1 MDQEDIAQYLA
12 LTFGEEELYWEEGW
26 WEKVRAMKK
35 AENKAK
41 WVYQGHKGLV
51 QDTEPQL
58 AMTTYLSFA
67 PTCSMISLRHKIV
80 KTQRKKRSKSENISE
95 KAIEDIMDS
104 LQEYSFNVSFVI
116 ATSNQHTAIITVTVS
131 SLNHAV

>member
-12 LTFGEEELYWEEGW
+12 LTFGEEEMYWEKGW

-51 QDTEPQL
+51 QDTEPQSVIT
-58 AMTTYLSFA
+58 MYLSFA
-67 PTCSMISLRHKIV
+67 PTYSIISIKLWRPR
-80 KTQRKKRSKSENISE
+80 RKKRSKSENISE
-95 KAIEDIMDS
+95 KAVDDIMDS

>member
-12 LTFGEEELYWEEGW
+12 LTFGEEELYWEKGW

-41 WVYQGHKGLV
+41 WVYQGHKGLI

-80 KTQRKKRSKSENISE
+80 KTQKKEEVQKWKHIREGHRRHYGFAARI
-95 KAIEDIMDS
+95 
-104 LQEYSFNVSFVI
+104 
-116 ATSNQHTAIITVTVS
+116 
-131 SLNHAV
+131 

>member
-1 MDQEDIAQYLA
+1 
-12 LTFGEEELYWEEGW
+12 
-26 WEKVRAMKK
+26 
-35 AENKAK
+35 
-41 WVYQGHKGLV
+41 
-51 QDTEPQL
+51 
-58 AMTTYLSFA
+58 
-67 PTCSMISLRHKIV
+67 MISLRHKIV
-80 KTQRKKRSKSENISE
+80 KTQRKKRFKSKNISE